1 MDAVRRLVGQ
11 LETVEAHYK
20 STRPRCDLQIGK
32 QGVDQLLRTRQEWG
46 MAAG

>member
-1 MDAVRRLVGQ
+1 MDAVHRLVGQ
-11 LETVEAHYK
+11 LEMVEAHSESAK
-20 STRPRCDLQIGK
+20 PRCDLEIGK